1 MLVLVAEVSSS
12 ITTVYGHQSMRI
24 CYNLMRLVVEPAI
37 SDYRADKRS
46 NVVSQMIDIVSN

>member
-46 NVVSQMIDIVSN
+46 NVVSQMTDIVSN